1 MEGHPTNGAAMF
13 ADADFLDA
21 EDTRPPSAF
30 LEVLGGSGHA
40 LQGIVQQIQSRHL
53 TEVHSDVRPSQHSIN
68 WRKRLRE
75 MMMKQSEDLLT
86 FLHKPATEH
95 SILGPVETTLRRYA
109 IRHDVDPDSILTV
122 RSVLSDISGSVM
134 IAAEINAEV
143 ARMGASTLPQL
154 KSQVAALFEMY
165 KTTGEQVLECE
176 NQIKLLLDKMT
187 AIQSRVT
194 IVMELQ
200 ANDALPSVTDALEK
214 YLEVAFRD
222 LRIEDQYKSLL
233 YLYQKHIALRETIQ
247 LFRAGSQTQSEP
259 TCPICLQEPVTSA
272 ITPCGHTFC
281 SGCARRMSTECY
293 LCRGKIRE
301 RVKLFFS

>member
-1 MEGHPTNGAAMF
+1 
-13 ADADFLDA
+13 
-21 EDTRPPSAF
+21 
-30 LEVLGGSGHA
+30 
-40 LQGIVQQIQSRHL
+40 
-53 TEVHSDVRPSQHSIN
+53 
-68 WRKRLRE
+68 
-75 MMMKQSEDLLT
+75 
-86 FLHKPATEH
+86 
-95 SILGPVETTLRRYA
+95 
-109 IRHDVDPDSILTV
+109 
-122 RSVLSDISGSVM
+122 
-134 IAAEINAEV
+134 
-143 ARMGASTLPQL
+143 
-154 KSQVAALFEMY
+154 VAALFEMY

-200 ANDALPSVTDALEK
+200 SNDALPSVTDALEK

-222 LRIEDQYKSLL
+222 LRIEDQYKRLL
-233 YLYQKHIALRETIQ
+233 YLYQKHIALRDTIQ
-247 LFRAGSQTQSEP
+247 LFRAGSQTHTEP
-259 TCPICLQEPVTSA
+259 ICPICLQESVTSA